1 MPQTQTKGHFIMDRA
16 IAFHK
21 WMFATANGR
30 TMESFSDF
38 VE

>member
-16 IAFHK
+16 IAFYK
-21 WMFATANGR
+21 WMFATANER
-30 TMESFSDF
+30 TMESLSNF